1 MKDHDV
7 IIVGASFAGLA
18 VANQLSAH
26 RVLLIDRKPVGSG
39 QTSACGTILQ
49 VLQNW
54 DLTESVLQRH
64 DSIVLHT
71 ARNSFEF
78 PSPYPWCTFDYRN
91 LCQLLFE
98 RSDAD
103 YLQATV
109 MGCDREIVH
118 TSHGNFRARC
128 VVDASG
134 WRAVIA
140 SSLQPGFERKNEMNF
155 GIETIGSLPN
165 DAHLD
170 PTNLHFWYDPAILK
184 SGVGWVFPR
193 GETAIFGVGSY
204 RGATHLRRPLTQF
217 VDRLFIQ
224 PNGLHGTYFPK
235 SLRNPL
241 AGNVF
246 VVGDAAGMCIGL
258 TGEGIRP
265 ALFFGEA
272 CGRIVNR
279 VLVGEFTLE
288 AGLSEYSDFVEARRY
303 FYQIFSGAQEILSR
317 VPTNWIDVISR
328 FVSHELV
335 LPWVLD
341 QYWGLTRA
349 WNKTS
354 RVLLTRPVI
363 EH

>member
-1 MKDHDV
+1 MEDIDV

-18 VANQLSAH
+18 VANQLSAQ

-54 DLTESVLQRH
+54 DLTESVLQKH

-78 PSPYPWCTFDYRN
+78 PSPYPWCTFDYRH
-91 LCQLLFE
+91 LCESLFD
-98 RSDAD
+98 RSGAD
-103 YLQATV
+103 FLQAAV
-109 MGCDREIVH
+109 IGYDGESVN
-118 TSHGNFRARC
+118 TSQGNFRARY

-140 SSLQPGFERKNEMNF
+140 SALQPGFARKNEMNF

-193 GETAIFGVGSY
+193 GETASFGVGSY

-224 PNGLHGTYFPK
+224 PNGLHGTYFPQT
-235 SLRNPL
+235 LRNPI
-241 AGNVF
+241 AGRVF

-265 ALFFGEA
+265 ALFFGET
-272 CGRIVNR
+272 CGRIVRR
-279 VLVGEFTLE
+279 VLVGKLTLE
-288 AGLSEYSDFVEARRY
+288 AGLAEYTDFVEARR
-303 FYQIFSGAQEILSR
+303 FFFQIFSGAQDILSR
-317 VPTNWIDVISR
+317 VPVRWIDSVAR
-328 FVSHELV
+328 FL
-335 LPWVLD
+335 
-341 QYWGLTRA
+341 
-349 WNKTS
+349 NN
-354 RVLLTRPVI
+354 
-363 EH
+363 